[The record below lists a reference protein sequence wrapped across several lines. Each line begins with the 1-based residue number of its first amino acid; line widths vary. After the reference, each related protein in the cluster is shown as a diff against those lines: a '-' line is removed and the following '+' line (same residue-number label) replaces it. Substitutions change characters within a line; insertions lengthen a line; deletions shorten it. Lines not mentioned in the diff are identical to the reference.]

1 MRKPKTKHLD
11 FITGDI
17 IALGLANYLA
27 IYMSM
32 PGNQERG
39 ILNQYLQI
47 GFLLIV
53 LTVFVAFFSDG
64 YKDVLRRGY
73 LKEWSAVW
81 KHMVMVASVG
91 IIGIYI
97 FQLDTI
103 YSRST
108 FVLTFFFGGTFMYME
123 RISLKRYLRWKFDK
137 IRNAKSFMII
147 TTSQQIEI
155 LLKQLKNWPVSIYK
169 IVGIVIVDKDMTG
182 QEIMGI
188 PVKAGRAGVIE
199 WACTQVVDEVLVSV
213 PENPELEAELADQFV
228 AIGVVVHVYMEQLFQ
243 NLPNRELEIIS
254 GMNVLTCANRVVP
267 PWMLF
272 VKRLMDWGGGIIGMI
287 FTILIGI
294 VVGPLIYIKSPGPIL
309 FTQTRVG
316 KNGRLFKLYKFRS
329 MYMDA
334 EERKKELMQGNEM
347 QGLMFKMKND
357 PRIIK
362 GIGHFIRRTSLD
374 EFPQFFNVIKGD
386 MSLVGT
392 RPPTVDEYERYKFHH
407 KKRLCMKP
415 GITGLWQISGRSNI
429 LNFEEVVKLDSEYI
443 DTWDIEM
450 DIKILIK
457 TVCAIV
463 RGHGAM

>member
-17 IALGLANYLA
+17 LALGLANYFA
-27 IYMSM
+27 IALCLVGS
-32 PGNQERG
+32 NE
-39 ILNQYLQI
+39 NDYLYKYFQI
-47 GFLLIV
+47 GFLLIII
-53 LTVFVAFFSDG
+53 TVFVAFFSDG

-73 LKEWSAVW
+73 MKEWTAVW
-81 KHMVMVASVG
+81 KHMVMVASVE
-91 IIGIYI
+91 IVSIYI
-97 FQLDTI
+97 FQLDYM
-103 YSRST
+103 YSRAT
-108 FVLTFFFGGTFMYME
+108 FIFTFLFGGSFMYLE
-123 RISLKRYLRWKFDK
+123 RINLKRYLRWRFAK
-137 IRNAKSFMII
+137 IRHAKSFMII
-147 TTSQQIEI
+147 TTSKQIET
-155 LLKQLKNWPVSIYK
+155 LLKNFKERPVSIYK
-169 IVGIVIVDKDMTG
+169 IVGIAIIDRDMVG

-188 PVKAGRAGVIE
+188 PVMAGKEDVIE
-199 WACTQVVDEVLVSV
+199 WACTQVVDEVLISV
-213 PENPELEAELADQFV
+213 PEDPKLEAELADQFV
-228 AIGVVVHVYMEQLFQ
+228 AIGVVAHVYMEQLFQ
-243 NLPNRELEIIS
+243 DLPNRELEIIS

-272 VKRLMDWGGGIIGMI
+272 VKRLMDWGGGIVGMI
-287 FTILIGI
+287 LAILVGI
-294 VVGPLIYIKSPGPIL
+294 VVGPIIYLKSPGPIL

-334 EERKKELMQGNEM
+334 EERKKELTQGNEM
-347 QGLMFKMKND
+347 QGLMFKMKDD

-374 EFPQFFNVIKGD
+374 EFPQFYNVLKGD

-392 RPPTVDEYERYKFHH
+392 RPPTVDEYERYQFHH

-415 GITGLWQISGRSNI
+415 GITGLWQISGRSEI

-450 DIKILIK
+450 DIKILVK
-457 TVCAIV
+457 TVWAV
-463 RGHGAM
+463 FSGHGAR